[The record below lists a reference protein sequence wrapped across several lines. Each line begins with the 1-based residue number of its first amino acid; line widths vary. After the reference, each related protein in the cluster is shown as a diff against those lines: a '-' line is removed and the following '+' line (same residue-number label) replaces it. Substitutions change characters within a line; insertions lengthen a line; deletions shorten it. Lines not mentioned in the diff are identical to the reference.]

1 MYSLKKKK
9 CSASRTDELDWK
21 NPKNFQKIQPFLKF
35 YKLAG
40 LSDEDEEIRNRSSMY
55 VRTTRV
61 EEIDSSIDI
70 VVRDISL
77 RLECL
82 SCN

>member
-1 MYSLKKKK
+1 MKSNNV
-9 CSASRTDELDWK
+9 ELAK
-21 NPKNFQKIQPFLKF
+21 NPACIFKILNWPVIRWTT
-35 YKLAG
+35 KL
-40 LSDEDEEIRNRSSMY
+40 EIDVSFAAIHEARRHVSGNKR
-55 VRTTRV
+55 
-61 EEIDSSIDI
+61 EIDSSIDI

>member
-1 MYSLKKKK
+1 MKK
-9 CSASRTDELDWK
+9 L
-21 NPKNFQKIQPFLKF
+21 
-35 YKLAG
+35 
-40 LSDEDEEIRNRSSMY
+40 EIAPVY